1 MYPFLPFLPF
11 LPFGEVANGYVQA
24 FRHAAGQVGLQP
36 LARGQEQG
44 AGSKPAKETLLIN
57 AFGPVCRV
65 HKVSGILVVDG
76 KLVLLNRRDKDPDGT
91 DRVWYEPF
99 GGKPDYNYENPQGL
113 LLREGQEE
121 LGITVRVGECLGIAQ
136 HPKFRN
142 RTVAY
147 FKCECPKGRTPKNMA
162 PDEHLD
168 VVFLSPEDLQA
179 LIDQGEDIQLPSGI
193 VEEFIRTGDVTSL
206 HKKMCGPFASIIPPA
221 VLYLS

>member
-1 MYPFLPFLPF
+1 MYPFLS
-11 LPFGEVANGYVQA
+11 FGEVLGCYAQA
-24 FRHAAGQVGLQP
+24 FRHAAGQMCRQP
-36 LARGQEQG
+36 WTRGREQG
-44 AGSKPAKETLLIN
+44 SDCSKPVNHTLLT
-57 AFGPVCRV
+57 AFGFACQI

-76 KLVLLNRRDKDPDGT
+76 KLVLLKRGDKDPDGT

-99 GGKPDYNYENPQGL
+99 GGKPDHNYENPQGL

-121 LGITVRVGECLGIAQ
+121 LGITVRVGECLGIAR
-136 HPKFRN
+136 HPKFLS

-162 PDEHLD
+162 PDEHLG

-179 LIDQGEDIQLPSGI
+179 LIDRGEDIQLPSGI

>member
-1 MYPFLPFLPF
+1 MGSIHMYPFLS
-11 LPFGEVANGYVQA
+11 FGEVLGGYAQA
-24 FRHAAGQVGLQP
+24 FMHAAGQMCRQP
-36 LARGQEQG
+36 LTRGREQG
-44 AGSKPAKETLLIN
+44 SDCLKPVNHTLLT
-57 AFGPVCRV
+57 AFGFACRV

-76 KLVLLNRRDKDPDGT
+76 KLVLLKRGDKDPDGT

-99 GGKPDYNYENPQGL
+99 GGKPDYNYENQQRL
-113 LLREGQEE
+113 LQREGEEE

-136 HPKFRN
+136 HPKFLS

-147 FKCECPKGRTPKNMA
+147 FKCECQKGQIPQNML
-162 PDEHLD
+162 PQEHRE
-168 VVFLSPEDLQA
+168 VVQVSSQDLQA
-179 LIDQGEDIQLPSGI
+179 LIDQGKDIQLPSGI